1 MKGSKRGGRAGS
13 IAPNADSEEGTVP
26 PDGAMQ
32 DRATRQ
38 RARILDAAERCFI
51 ERGFHAASMAQIAAT
66 AGISPGLI
74 YRYFSAKH
82 KIVQAIVE
90 RHMDTDG
97 CPAMHRLNAP
107 EDFCTEAL
115 LMYERWRR
123 RDDPS
128 MNAAMMLDL
137 TAEAARDPDIAQVV
151 RDKDQIISN
160 DLTLAVQR
168 AARSQGVRLTA
179 SAAFARA
186 VLLQSLIEGL
196 AFRVVRDPT
205 LSAETLRPLLSRIV
219 GALMR

>member
-1 MKGSKRGGRAGS
+1 VKGSKRGERAGS
-13 IAPNADSEEGTVP
+13 IAPNADGEEGTGP
-26 PDGAMQ
+26 PDATTQ

-82 KIVQAIVE
+82 QIVQAIVE

-115 LMYERWRR
+115 RMYERWRQ

-128 MNAAMMLDL
+128 VNAAMMLDL
-137 TAEAARDPDIAQVV
+137 TAEAARDPDIARIV
-151 RDKDQIISN
+151 RDKDQVISN
-160 DLTLAVQR
+160 DLTVAVQR

-179 SAAFARA
+179 SAAFTRA